1 MSGGGTRAKCPSPPH
16 RPTILH
22 ARCRIRDPEPLARSA
37 PQEDNR
43 PPISA
48 GTADMII
55 TDNGLRL
62 QRTGNR
68 WRCVEYPAITM
79 DAGGR
84 FRIDGREGEFDSIQD
99 AIDAMMKGPTDPSP
113 DAEAP

>member
-1 MSGGGTRAKCPSPPH
+1 
-16 RPTILH
+16 
-22 ARCRIRDPEPLARSA
+22 
-37 PQEDNR
+37 
-43 PPISA
+43 
-48 GTADMII
+48 MII

-62 QRTGNR
+62 QRTGNH